1 MAEAV
6 ALYSVKGG
14 VGKTAS
20 VVNLAALSAARGRK
34 TLLWD
39 LDPQGAASWYLQAD
53 ENRKG
58 TAKKLLKPKSAAA
71 GITPS
76 AIKNLWVLPT
86 RQDQHHLEH
95 LLAEKKDSGFRVAKV
110 LDGLLDEF
118 EEIWIDTPPGLSL
131 LADNVLRASDM
142 ILVPIVPTHLSLRTW
157 HQLKAHLMSARI
169 KPGNVSAFL
178 TMVDRRRVLHR
189 NFAEKHRS
197 ELPELLE
204 PQIPYASLI
213 EQMGDTRMPSVLTN
227 ARHPA
232 SRAYMSLWRAIEQH
246 FS

>member
-1 MAEAV
+1 MAEVV

-20 VVNLAALSAARGRK
+20 TVNLAALSAARGRK

-39 LDPQGAASWYLQAD
+39 LDPQGAASWYLQAEED
-53 ENRKG
+53 RKG
-58 TAKKLLKPKSAAA
+58 AAKKLLKPKSAAA
-71 GITPS
+71 GIMPS
-76 AIKNLWVLPT
+76 AMKNLWVLPT

-95 LLAEKKDSGFRVAKV
+95 LLAEKKDSGFRIAKV

-142 ILVPIVPTHLSLRTW
+142 VLVPVVPTHLSLRTW
-157 HQLKAHLMSARI
+157 QQLKNHLMQAQI
-169 KPGNVSAFL
+169 KPGDIAAFL

-189 NFAEKHRS
+189 NFAEQHQHDI
-197 ELPELLE
+197 PELLE

-213 EQMGDTRMPSVLTN
+213 EQMGDNRMPSVLTN

-232 SRAYMSLWRAIEQH
+232 SRAYMALWRAVEQY
-246 FS
+246 FT